1 MPYTER
7 PDLAIDRASS
17 RNGEFNPNVISEI
30 QEDFGVQKV
39 PIYIYNVGPLEHN
52 SPRPPNH
59 PHMLLRK
66 CPPDQP
72 YLMVGQISHP
82 FAETEVDPQN
92 GEKKIRWTNGYRE
105 ATRMLNPM
113 NPGTDQNFNDPTG
126 FHYGENLNALGCFWS
141 KYEPGDERLLPE
153 VAEAVTR
160 MERAFT
166 KELED
171 MVAVEAEEG
180 KDGAR
185 ARRNRIS
192 MAASNYF
199 KQSFSWN
206 RLDLTGPK
214 ADTAGKHECPNCGEM
229 VKVGVPY
236 HALGGTVCVWPD
248 AEAWARAVNAG
259 VKKMEDVPEAFRA
272 KPAEVPMD
280 DWSAT
285 ELAEYAKT
293 EYELDL
299 KPQMGKVKLLAAIR
313 EAEEKKAELQ
323 TV

>member
-1 MPYTER
+1 MPFEHNKELGDQR
-7 PDLAIDRASS
+7 SQAL
-17 RNGEFNPNVISEI
+17 NEMFNPNMISEI
-30 QEDFGVQKV
+30 QDDFGVKKI
-39 PIYIYNVGPLEHN
+39 PIYVYNVGPLEHN

-82 FAETEVDPQN
+82 FAETEVDTQN
-92 GEKKIRWTNGYRE
+92 GEKKIRWTDGYRE

-113 NPGTDQNFNDPTG
+113 NPGTDQNFNDPSG

-141 KYEPGDERLLPE
+141 QYAPGDDRLMPE
-153 VAEAVTR
+153 IEAAVKR
-160 MERAFT
+160 MEAAFT

-214 ADTAGKHECPNCGEM
+214 ADAAGKHECPNCGEL
-229 VKVGVPY
+229 VKIGVPY

-248 AEAWARAVNAG
+248 ADAWARAVNAG
-259 VKKMEDVPEAFRA
+259 VKKAEDIPEVYRA
-272 KPAEVPMD
+272 RAEEPALEDM
-280 DWSAT
+280 SAT
-285 ELAEYAKT
+285 QLAEYGNA
-293 EYELDL
+293 EHELDL